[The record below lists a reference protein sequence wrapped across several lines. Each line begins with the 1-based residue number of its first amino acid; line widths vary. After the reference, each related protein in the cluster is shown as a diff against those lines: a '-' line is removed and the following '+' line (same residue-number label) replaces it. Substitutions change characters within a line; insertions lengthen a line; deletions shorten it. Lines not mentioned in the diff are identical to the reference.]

1 VIYALLCYLDGV
13 RIRLKRGGRH
23 GSDLVNHRGAHH
35 GVDVFAFFRDLNVF
49 VRDKKRFSRA
59 QGDGCAP
66 KRLWVKP
73 QEDLKLLRSTLRVSL
88 EVEC

>member
-1 VIYALLCYLDGV
+1 MVGATELSFATN
-13 RIRLKRGGRH
+13 RG
-23 GSDLVNHRGAHH
+23 SHH
-35 GVDVFAFFRDLNVF
+35 SMDVFTFFRNLNVF
-49 VRDKKRFSRA
+49 VRNKKRFELKVM
-59 QGDGCAP
+59 AP